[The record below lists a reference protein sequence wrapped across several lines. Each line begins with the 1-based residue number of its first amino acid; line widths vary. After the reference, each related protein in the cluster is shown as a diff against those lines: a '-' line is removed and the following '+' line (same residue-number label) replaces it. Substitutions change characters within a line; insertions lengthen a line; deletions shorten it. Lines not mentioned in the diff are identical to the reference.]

1 MTTLIHEEKE
11 VTTRTIRKTAPP
23 EWLLAFWK
31 EIDDKTFGKGFDC
44 FTEDATCNLGI
55 ADWHGREQIR
65 KNLRAFI
72 DTGFTAKHDVVEY
85 WDGGSLKVF
94 RELTEARVTFKLTLF
109 PATAEAECGRV
120 RVTQTTLRWEEIFGI
135 LLFVGVSGKQVA
147 FEFPCP
153 SPDWWRFMLMRFTKR
168 RKNETE
174 RELLAIL

>member
-11 VTTRTIRKTAPP
+11 VTIRTMTKAEPP
-23 EWLLAFWK
+23 KWLLAFWK
-31 EIDDKTFGKGFDC
+31 EIDDKSFGKGFDC

-94 RELTEARVTFKLTLF
+94 
-109 PATAEAECGRV
+109 P
-120 RVTQTTLRWEEIFGI
+120 QTH
-135 LLFVGVSGKQVA
+135 
-147 FEFPCP
+147 
-153 SPDWWRFMLMRFTKR
+153 
-168 RKNETE
+168 
-174 RELLAIL
+174 